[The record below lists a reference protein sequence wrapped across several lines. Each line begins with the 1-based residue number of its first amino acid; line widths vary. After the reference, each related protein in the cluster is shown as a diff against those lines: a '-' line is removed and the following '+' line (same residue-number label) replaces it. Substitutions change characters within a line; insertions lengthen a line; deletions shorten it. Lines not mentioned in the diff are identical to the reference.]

1 VISHEYWIENLC
13 GQRDYYS
20 HSRQGNQMNIV
31 KSSDWLISENKNGGE
46 KFWRLHIVKDG
57 SDYYTQTEWY
67 QITKSGRT
75 SKQQMSEPYYAA
87 PTNVG
92 RSNERN
98 SEQQAEFEFDAVIKK
113 QRDKGFRAKG
123 ERKNTRP
130 MPMLAH
136 KFTDHKKKVEFPIY
150 VQPKLNGMRM
160 LFDGENGWSRG
171 NKEVIPEVIQ
181 HLKFDTGGY
190 ILDGEL
196 MLPNNQL
203 LQESMKA
210 IKKYRPELSPELLYH
225 VYDVVLPDQHYD
237 NRMEILDTIF
247 MDAPK
252 NVVRVKTV
260 KAEDESQVSHLH
272 QLFVQ
277 DGFEGTMIRD
287 PWTNYEVGKRSY
299 SLLKLKDFVDAE
311 YRIVNV
317 IDGDGSDVGL
327 AIFELET
334 DSGQRF
340 NCRPE
345 GSQEN
350 RADLFKNRRSLI
362 GKYLTVRYQELSKD
376 GVPIFPVG
384 VSIREWGEF

>member
-1 VISHEYWIENLC
+1 MKII
-13 GQRDYYS
+13 
-20 HSRQGNQMNIV
+20 

-123 ERKNTRP
+123 ERKNVRP

-136 KFTDHKKKVEFPIY
+136 KFTDHKKKVNFPAYI
-150 VQPKLNGMRM
+150 QPKLNGMRM

-181 HLKFDTGGY
+181 HLQFDTGGY

-196 MLPNNQL
+196 MLPNNVL
-203 LQESMKA
+203 LQESMSA
-210 IKKYRPELSPELLYH
+210 IKKFRPELSPKLLYH
-225 VYDVVLPDQHYD
+225 VYDIVDDSLTFEERHNVIKQFSPFFA
-237 NRMEILDTIF
+237 E
-247 MDAPK
+247 
-252 NVVRVKTV
+252 NVVVVPTYICHNETDVLKYHKMFT
-260 KAEDESQVSHLH
+260 KA
-272 QLFVQ
+272 
-277 DGFEGTMIRD
+277 GYEGTMIRD
-287 PWTNYEVGKRSY
+287 PRAKYEIGKRSY

-311 YRIVNV
+311 YRIVDV
-317 IDGDGSDVGL
+317 VDGDGSDVGL

-362 GKYLTVRYQELSKD
+362 GKYLTVRYFELSKD
-376 GVPIFPVG
+376 GIPIFPVG

>member
-1 VISHEYWIENLC
+1 MKII
-13 GQRDYYS
+13 
-20 HSRQGNQMNIV
+20 
-31 KSSDWLISENKNGGE
+31 KSSDWLISENKAGGE

-67 QITKSGRT
+67 QITKLGRAT
-75 SKQQMSEPYYAA
+75 KVQTSEPYFAA
-87 PTNVG
+87 PTNEG
-92 RSNERN
+92 RANARN

-113 QRDKGFRAKG
+113 QKDKGFRAKG
-123 ERKNTRP
+123 EKKNTRP

-136 KFTDHKKKVEFPIY
+136 KFSDHKGKMEFPVY

-181 HLKFDTGGY
+181 HLKFDTGGF

-196 MLPNNQL
+196 MLPNNLL

-210 IKKYRPELSPELLYH
+210 IKKYRPELSPQLLYH
-225 VYDVVLPDQHYD
+225 VYDIVDDDLPYIKRHQL
-237 NRMEILDTIF
+237 I
-247 MDAPK
+247 MDICHNAPK
-252 NVVRVKTV
+252 NVKIVKTV
-260 KAEDESQVSHLH
+260 RADDESQVMHLH
-272 QLFVQ
+272 KLFVQ
-277 DGFEGTMIRD
+277 DGFEGTMVRD
-287 PWTNYEVGKRSY
+287 PAEVYEIGKRSY
-299 SLLKLKDFVDAE
+299 SLLKLKDFTDAE
-311 YRIVNV
+311 YRIVDV
-317 IDGDGSDVGL
+317 VDGDGSDVGL

-334 DSGQRF
+334 DSGARF

-350 RADLFKNRRSLI
+350 RAELFKNRRSLL
-362 GKYLTVRYQELSKD
+362 GKYLTVRYFELSKD
-376 GVPIFPVG
+376 GIPIFPVG

>member
-1 VISHEYWIENLC
+1 
-13 GQRDYYS
+13 
-20 HSRQGNQMNIV
+20 MKIV
-31 KSSDWLISENKNGGE
+31 KSSEWLISENKAGGE

-67 QITKSGRT
+67 QISKTGRETKHQT
-75 SKQQMSEPYYAA
+75 SEPYYAE

-98 SEQQAEFEFDAVIKK
+98 SQEQADFEYDAVIKK
-113 QRDKGFRAKG
+113 QKDKGFREKG
-123 ERKNTRP
+123 ERKNSRP

-136 KFTDHKKKVEFPIY
+136 KFADHKKKIEFPVW

-181 HLKFDTGGY
+181 HLKFDTMGY

-196 MLPNNQL
+196 MLPNNVL

-210 IKKYRPELSPELLYH
+210 IKKYRPELSSQLLYH
-225 VYDVVLPDQHYD
+225 IYDVVEPDLPYES
-237 NRMEILDTIF
+237 RMEILDTIF
-247 MDAPK
+247 MNVPE

-260 KAEDESQVSHLH
+260 RADDESQVMHLH
-272 QLFVQ
+272 NLFVK
-277 DGFEGTMIRD
+277 DGYEGTMIRD
-287 PWTNYEVGKRSY
+287 EEMTYEIGKRSY

-311 YRIVNV
+311 YKIVDV
-317 IDGDGSDVGL
+317 VDGAGSDVGL

-334 DSGQRF
+334 DSGERF

-350 RADLFKNRRSLI
+350 RADLFKNRRQLV